1 MQRRKPISKRP
12 KAPRKKAVLYADSL
26 WSQIVRRRSETCV
39 SPAWEPW
46 AHRGEYVPC
55 GRPVTDAAHGID
67 RGAFG
72 TRWDLR
78 NGWPSCWTCN
88 CQVYARP
95 QSRKRLWYE
104 WIEAQW
110 GPALTAEMRAKARG
124 MAKSVDVRDVTAA
137 LEAVL
142 HTGAADPGVNV
153 EQRRCA

>member
-67 RGAFG
+67 RGAG
-72 TRWDLR
+72 PSPPGAKGGSEMKQEAYVLEVLR
-78 NGWPSCWTCN
+78 A
-88 CQVYARP
+88 ARKVWEP
-95 QSRKRLWYE
+95 Q
-104 WIEAQW
+104 
-110 GPALTAEMRAKARG
+110 
-124 MAKSVDVRDVTAA
+124 D
-137 LEAVL
+137 
-142 HTGAADPGVNV
+142 GAAVSVTNEDARLTLSDWCAAYPDRRFRVSLYAAV
-153 EQRRCA
+153 QRGPQVAR